1 MVLVGSTALLFSQK
15 PLLLYNGELTCQTTS
30 GKTSDVALSTHSFL
44 RHSTDKS
51 SDSPPELSKQLA
63 QALLLK
69 RSDILEM
76 LIMCAMVLFKSDC
89 GSFSCLR
96 VNDVSRSL
104 DRHCLQVTLIEQRLN
119 LMLIMRLDVY
129 N

>member
-44 RHSTDKS
+44 RHSADKS
-51 SDSPPELSKQLA
+51 ADSPPELSKQLA

-76 LIMCAMVLFKSDC
+76 LILLVLFKSGC
-89 GSFSCLR
+89 GSFSYYDLMIIIVCKSHL
-96 VNDVSRSL
+96 
-104 DRHCLQVTLIEQRLN
+104 LN
-119 LMLIMRLDVY
+119 GDKI
-129 N
+129 